1 MTEHEIKYEGL
12 SQKYGV
18 RWTEDSPQLVGET
31 LETLMNKYKKDVH
44 LNNVPLRRW
53 DILAYQM
60 RVPIRHYEKVCL
72 AKYAAIK
79 MLKSIMEE
87 NNDQETKA

>member
-1 MTEHEIKYEGL
+1 MTEHEKKYEEL

-18 RWTEDSPQLVGET
+18 RWTKNSPRLIGET

-60 RVPIRHYEKVCL
+60 RVPIPFYERVCL

-79 MLKSIMEE
+79 MLKSVMEE

>member
-1 MTEHEIKYEGL
+1 MTEHEKKYDALAE
-12 SQKYGV
+12 KYGI
-18 RWTEDSPQLVGET
+18 RWTKNSPRLVGET

-53 DILAYQM
+53 DILASQM
-60 RVPIRHYEKVCL
+60 RVPILPYEKVCL
-72 AKYAAIK
+72 AKYAAVK

-87 NNDQETKA
+87 NND

>member
-1 MTEHEIKYEGL
+1 MTEHEKKYEAL
-12 SQKYGV
+12 AEKYGI
-18 RWTEDSPQLVGET
+18 RWTKNSSRFVGET

-53 DILAYQM
+53 DILASQM
-60 RVPIRHYEKVCL
+60 RVPILPYEKVCL
-72 AKYAAIK
+72 AKYAAVK

-87 NNDQETKA
+87 NND